1 MSGSGTFSVARV
13 DDALCVHL
21 TGVWSL
27 DRGLPPPAALERAL
41 EGAASARRV
50 VFDTAGLGT
59 WDSSLVTF
67 VAQLVERCMRL
78 GVGIERRGL
87 PPGLLR
93 LLALAE
99 AVPEKAGARAHP
111 VRASIAVRI
120 GTATIAAWQEA
131 VGWLAFL
138 GLTNQAR
145 AQTHVAAKA

>member
-59 WDSSLVTF
+59 GDSSLVTF

-78 GVGIERRGL
+78 GVRTERRGL

-93 LLALAE
+93 LPALPE
-99 AVPEKAGARAHP
+99 AVPETTGARLHPAGASMSTRL
-111 VRASIAVRI
+111 R
-120 GTATIAAWQEA
+120 T
-131 VGWLAFL
+131 
-138 GLTNQAR
+138 
-145 AQTHVAAKA
+145 